1 MKKNNSKF
9 LIIIRK
15 ELKLKNFICINMYLF
30 WEGLFREKYYFLKDF
45 FNFNIYIYRF
55 I

>member
-45 FNFNIYIYRF
+45 FNIYIYRF